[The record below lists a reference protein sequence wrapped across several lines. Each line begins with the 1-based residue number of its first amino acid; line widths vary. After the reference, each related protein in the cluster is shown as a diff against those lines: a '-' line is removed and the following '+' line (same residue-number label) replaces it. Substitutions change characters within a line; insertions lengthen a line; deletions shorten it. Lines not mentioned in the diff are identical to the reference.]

1 MDPLGARSQ
10 FVEVQTLSTW
20 ERQPDPEGEETEK
33 EYTDSLV
40 SQEAFPSPFP
50 YREDINRKIVL

>member
-20 ERQPDPEGEETEK
+20 EWQPDPEGEEK
-33 EYTDSLV
+33 EYNF
-40 SQEAFPSPFP
+40 SQQAFLSPFP